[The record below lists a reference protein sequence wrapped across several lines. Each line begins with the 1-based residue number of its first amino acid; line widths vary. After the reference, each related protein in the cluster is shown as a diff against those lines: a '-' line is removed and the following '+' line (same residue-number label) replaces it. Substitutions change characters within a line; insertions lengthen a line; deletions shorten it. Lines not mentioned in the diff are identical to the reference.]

1 MASKCPGSDTPAN
14 VVPHDKDTTGMNP
27 DSSDPRMF
35 VVTVQF
41 SVDPQHLDAFMREM
55 VANARDSRQRE
66 PGCLAFDVCQDA
78 SAPEQVFLY
87 EIYRDAAAFEQ
98 HKREAHFLAFDRTVA
113 PWVRH
118 KAIRTLALVD
128 R

>member
-1 MASKCPGSDTPAN
+1 MNTSAARSSE
-14 VVPHDKDTTGMNP
+14 PHL
-27 DSSDPRMF
+27 F

-41 SVDPQHLDAFMREM
+41 SVDPDHLAGFMREM

-66 PGCLAFDVCQDA
+66 PGCLAFDICEDPSRPGQI
-78 SAPEQVFLY
+78 FLY
-87 EIYRDAAAFEQ
+87 EIYQDAAAFEQ

-113 PWVRH
+113 PWILH
-118 KAIRTLALVD
+118 KEIRILSLVD

>member
-1 MASKCPGSDTPAN
+1 MNTSTSTSDQ
-14 VVPHDKDTTGMNP
+14 
-27 DSSDPRMF
+27 RLY

-41 SVDPQHLDAFMREM
+41 SVAPRHLADFMREM

-66 PGCLAFDVCQDA
+66 PGCLAFDVCQDPA
-78 SAPEQVFLY
+78 TPGQVFLY
-87 EIYRDAAAFEQ
+87 EIYQDAAAFEK

-113 PWVRH
+113 PWVQH
-118 KAIRTLALVD
+118 KAIRILALVD

>member
-1 MASKCPGSDTPAN
+1 MSTSAN
-14 VVPHDKDTTGMNP
+14 TT
-27 DSSDPRMF
+27 DPRLV

-41 SVDPQHLDAFMREM
+41 SVAPHHLADFMREM

-66 PGCLAFDVCQDA
+66 PGCLAFDVCEDP
-78 SAPEQVFLY
+78 STPGQVFLY
-87 EIYRDAAAFEQ
+87 EIYQNAAAFEQ

-113 PWVRH
+113 PWVLH
-118 KAIRTLALVD
+118 KEIRILALVD